1 MFSTLLL
8 SPKISEKIERQC
20 KFQTNYNIFFFH
32 SIIGDNKTI
41 NFQNILLDNIDK
53 PANNFLLGTLTALNS
68 NSDITDNKEN
78 IPGNG
83 SKGTF

>member
-20 KFQTNYNIFFFH
+20 KFQTNYNIFFH

-41 NFQNILLDNIDK
+41 SFQNILLDKIDK
-53 PANNFLLGTLTALNS
+53 PANIFLLGTLTALNS

-78 IPGNG
+78 IPGSG